1 MLVKDWMTEG
11 LYNLGVNDTV
21 LDAADM
27 LRRNNIRQLPVIN
40 ESGHLVGIVS
50 DRDIRDAMPS
60 KYLEGDAAKAEA
72 GKGLFDLRVG
82 NIMTEN
88 PVTIS
93 PDSTVDTAAN
103 FLLNNKVGGLPV
115 VDAGNTLVG
124 IITETDIFKY
134 LCSVTGVCRQGIQLV
149 FKLEDTPGSAI
160 NLLSYLQGEEI
171 RLSSVLT
178 SYEKVEYGYR
188 EVSIRVQSTGK
199 HSLKTLVAMLKDSFP
214 LLYYIEDGKAK
225 GLESPE

>member
-27 LRRNNIRQLPVIN
+27 LRRNNIRQLPVIDTT
-40 ESGHLVGIVS
+40 GRLVGIVS

-60 KYLEGDAAKAEA
+60 KFLEGDATKAEA
-72 GKGLFDLRVG
+72 GKGLFDLKVKK
-82 NIMTEN
+82 IMTED
-88 PVTIS
+88 PITIS

-115 VDAGNTLVG
+115 IDTRGALVG

-134 LCSVTGVCRQGIQLV
+134 LCAVTGVCRQGIQLV
-149 FKLEDTPGSAI
+149 FKLEDTPGAAI
-160 NLLSYLQGEEI
+160 DLLSYLKGEEI

-199 HSLKTLVAMLKDSFP
+199 HSLETLITMLKDKYT
-214 LLYYIEDGKAK
+214 LLYYIQDGKAK
-225 GLESPE
+225 GLDSPE